1 MQVMIQQCQA
11 FKRTRAASPMLC
23 VIITAFRMV
32 RRLLSRKSLASN
44 IIVST
49 EWSPLP
55 PLHPAQPLGER
66 LWSHQEDLPR
76 LDLPKGSMKVMF
88 LALIDHYANIAT
100 TRKVP
105 ANEVDDET
113 RLSAE
118 ITVSTVVPFRDTP
131 LPGLF
136 TVLSSILKRYTRRP
150 SGADQSKVPLSKRKP
165 AFNIRRLFEG
175 ETEKVFVEDL
185 AGEELWT
192 VENIKVLVS
201 ITSRIVLCDQIFTAP
216 IHWTKAVDFPET
228 ATQATDFGLSGISG
242 IGSLTAR
249 DLDGCGVRVVVGGDS
264 AKGDTE
270 L

>member
-1 MQVMIQQCQA
+1 MIQQCQA
-11 FKRTRAASPMLC
+11 FKRMRAASPMLC

-55 PLHPAQPLGER
+55 PLHFAQPLGER

-76 LDLPKGSMKVMF
+76 LDLPRGSMKR
-88 LALIDHYANIAT
+88 LLE
-100 TRKVP
+100 KS
-105 ANEVDDET
+105 NEVDGET

-136 TVLSSILKRYTRRP
+136 MVLSSILKRYTRRP

-175 ETEKVFVEDL
+175 ETEKVLVEDL

-192 VENIKVLVS
+192 VENVKVLVS
-201 ITSRIVLCDQIFTAP
+201 ITRRIALCDQIFTAP

-228 ATQATDFGLSGISG
+228 ATQAIDFGPSGISG
-242 IGSLTAR
+242 IGPLTAR

-264 AKGDTE
+264 AKGDAE